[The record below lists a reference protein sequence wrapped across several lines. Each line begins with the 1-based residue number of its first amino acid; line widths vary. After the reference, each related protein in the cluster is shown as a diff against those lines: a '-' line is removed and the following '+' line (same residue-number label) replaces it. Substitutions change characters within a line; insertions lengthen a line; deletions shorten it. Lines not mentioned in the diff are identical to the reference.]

1 MAHNFK
7 LVAKRSVLVGDPARG
22 NADLLVDTGEVV
34 PFCKNWEG
42 LEAIGYVDRV
52 YELDSRRKAK
62 PAIPVKLGGMGKDE
76 LRDLLDSLGVPPHS
90 ITGTGSNGYVIKP
103 DLIAAIEAQR

>member
-1 MAHNFK
+1 MAHDFK
-7 LVAKRSVLVGDPARG
+7 LVAKRPVLVGDPARD
-22 NADLLVDTGEVV
+22 NANLLVESGEVV

-62 PAIPVKLGGMGKDE
+62 PAIPAKLGDMGKDE
-76 LRDLLDSLGVPPHS
+76 LRDLLDDLGVPPHS
-90 ITGTGSNGYVIKP
+90 LIGTGSKGYVIKP